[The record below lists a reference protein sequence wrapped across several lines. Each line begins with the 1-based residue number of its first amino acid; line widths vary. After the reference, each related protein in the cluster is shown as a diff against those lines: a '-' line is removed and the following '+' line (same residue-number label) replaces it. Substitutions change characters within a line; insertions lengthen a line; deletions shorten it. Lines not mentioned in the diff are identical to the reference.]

1 MVVQKHPVWN
11 NLSESLKKEALG
23 SETLDVR
30 ETRLRSPQQ
39 RLLVWD
45 WFRIAEHDLVNP
57 YLAKWM
63 LAWEKLTHRG
73 DDGTAIIL
81 ATPYDD
87 HSEPPAATLREF
99 VLDMKPSIDA
109 ALARVEADIVASRR

>member
-1 MVVQKHPVWN
+1 MVVQKHLVWI
-11 NLSESLKKEALG
+11 NLSESLKKNALG
-23 SETLDVR
+23 SATFDVR

-45 WFRIAEHDLVNP
+45 WFRIAGHDLVNP

-81 ATPYDD
+81 AAPYDD
-87 HSEPPAATLREF
+87 NSEPPVATLREF
-99 VLDMKPSIDA
+99 ALDMKPSIDA